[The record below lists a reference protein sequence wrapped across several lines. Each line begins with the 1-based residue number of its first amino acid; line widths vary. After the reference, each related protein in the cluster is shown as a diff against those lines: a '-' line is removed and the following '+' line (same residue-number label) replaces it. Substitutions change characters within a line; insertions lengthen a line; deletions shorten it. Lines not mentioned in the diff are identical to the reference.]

1 MPAEPF
7 SAGIPPL
14 RKLGVL
20 CRIVKVLSPFHMVDV
35 EAARKV
41 CEYFLN

>member
-1 MPAEPF
+1 MKIRTRTTLWV
-7 SAGIPPL
+7 SLAGL
-14 RKLGVL
+14 AATV
-20 CRIVKVLSPFHMVDV
+20 VLSPFHMVDV